1 MTDSELI
8 KEITKILA
16 LYKLGR
22 YTMREAFMMI
32 IDLVEEGEG

>member
-8 KEITKILA
+8 NEITKILT
-16 LYKLGR
+16 LHRLGR

-32 IDLVEEGEG
+32 VDLVEAGYR